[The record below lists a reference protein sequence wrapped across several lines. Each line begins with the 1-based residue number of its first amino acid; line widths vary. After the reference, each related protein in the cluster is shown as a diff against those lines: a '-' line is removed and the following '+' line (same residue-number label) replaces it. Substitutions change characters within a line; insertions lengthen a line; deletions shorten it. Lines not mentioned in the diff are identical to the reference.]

1 MESTYLK
8 IIKSSPSLKN
18 LKRQKF
24 REPKK
29 VFVGTLDF
37 DCGGIEIVFIA
48 SSMEKFIELA
58 EKFVNEHPE
67 FADEFG
73 MEQIELNQL
82 E

>member
-8 IIKSSPSLKN
+8 IIKSSPSLKK

-29 VFVGTLDF
+29 VFVGSLEYDDGTS
-37 DCGGIEIVFIA
+37 EIVFIA

-58 EKFVNEHPE
+58 ERFVNEHPE
-67 FADEFG
+67 FEDEFG
-73 MEQIELNQL
+73 LEQIELNCL